1 MYYWLKYDDESEDRY
16 VISDS
21 DEIVYLVYTNGL
33 GQSVASKHKMEKHQL
48 LRFKPYFEIEE
59 TTEYFIS
66 EDDDFLNM

>member
-33 GQSVASKHKMEKHQL
+33 DQSVASKHKME
-48 LRFKPYFEIEE
+48 
-59 TTEYFIS
+59 
-66 EDDDFLNM
+66 M